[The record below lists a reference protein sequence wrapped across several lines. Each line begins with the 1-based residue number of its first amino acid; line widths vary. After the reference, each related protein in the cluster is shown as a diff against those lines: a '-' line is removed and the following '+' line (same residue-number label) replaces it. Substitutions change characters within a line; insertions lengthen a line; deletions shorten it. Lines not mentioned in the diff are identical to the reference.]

1 MYEICFKQQVEKDL
15 RHIDRK
21 YAAAI
26 VVKIKTLGKN
36 PFPKNSRKLA
46 GTEMS
51 YRLRVGDYRI
61 IYQVD
66 VRHKLIT
73 IFYVRHRKDAYKQ

>member
-1 MYEICFKQQVEKDL
+1 LYDICFKQQVKKDFK
-15 RHIDRK
+15 HIERQ

-26 VVKIKTLGKN
+26 VDKIKTLEKN
-36 PFPKNSRKLA
+36 PFPKNSRKLT

-66 VRHKLIT
+66 VRQKLIT
-73 IFYVRHRKDAYKQ
+73 IFYVRHRKDAYK